1 MNAEL
6 QRWRGIDKSVRWLL
20 HGGRTKIAIHLL
32 FSKYL
37 RLPKA
42 FDEIPE
48 EIDKQSCLAT
58 PGGIDLTK
66 DTLQK
71 KIYDETVK

>member
-1 MNAEL
+1 MNAKL

-20 HGGRTKIAIHLL
+20 HGGRTKIAIHVL

-37 RLPKA
+37 RLPKE

-58 PGGIDLTK
+58 PGGIVLTK
-66 DTLQK
+66 DALQN
-71 KIYDETVK
+71 KIYNETVK